1 METLLLYLGKMILC
15 SAVMYAYYILF
26 LKDKTFHHYNRF
38 YLLLTVIISLFLPL
52 LKVSYFTMEINNK
65 LLLLIANLQS
75 QPINSHND
83 GFSIYTIFS
92 LLFGLV
98 SILFLGKLGY
108 GILKINHIKKQF
120 PNEKI
125 EGINFYHTNLEEAP
139 FSFFRHLFWKKSIEI
154 QSSVGQQILKHEMVH
169 IEQKHTWDK
178 LFMQLVKAIFWMNPM
193 FYIINKE
200 INLIHEYLADNKAVK
215 RSDTKAFAQMLLAS
229 HFPGRTLPATSPFLS
244 SNLKKRLKMLT
255 KSKPKYSY
263 ARRIFALPLLFSL
276 SFAYLVNA
284 KNKEIKKTNI
294 AIDLAVENLQKDT
307 LTLQS
312 ASSEVV
318 EPIKPTQNALIET
331 NEQIAKDNQKI
342 AEINQKIAE
351 KNKSISEMIKAKKT
365 KSEDFAQKGKEVDYL
380 QSQVDGLV
388 NSDRYKDLLKK
399 SDEYSKKMEEYFNSA
414 EFNKKIADAE
424 KRAAEV
430 DAKFNSPEFKKRIA
444 DAEKRAAEADAK
456 FNSPEFKKR
465 IADAEKRAAEADAKF
480 NSPEFKKRIA
490 DAEKRAKDLEIKFIS
505 AKFKKRSE
513 DGKKN
518 NSNVIIL
525 PNNNFSFSNSF
536 DVADLG
542 KIFDLRD
549 VKFDNKEVQELLAK
563 LPNGKDMKG
572 GGAIVNFND
581 FAFGRELTAKEKR
594 QYEKRQKKIKELQE
608 EINKK
613 RKELKQDLPLVGSPW
628 VLNSNFTDMKP
639 ASTNLYKNNTRIII
653 DGKNLDELGRASGTK
668 FYLNGE
674 EVSSETI
681 QSIDNNNIKN
691 ININKANGKS
701 ELSIETRK

>member
-1 METLLLYLGKMILC
+1 
-15 SAVMYAYYILF
+15 
-26 LKDKTFHHYNRF
+26 
-38 YLLLTVIISLFLPL
+38 
-52 LKVSYFTMEINNK
+52 
-65 LLLLIANLQS
+65 
-75 QPINSHND
+75 
-83 GFSIYTIFS
+83 
-92 LLFGLV
+92 
-98 SILFLGKLGY
+98 
-108 GILKINHIKKQF
+108 
-120 PNEKI
+120 
-125 EGINFYHTNLEEAP
+125 
-139 FSFFRHLFWKKSIEI
+139 
-154 QSSVGQQILKHEMVH
+154 
-169 IEQKHTWDK
+169 
-178 LFMQLVKAIFWMNPM
+178 
-193 FYIINKE
+193 
-200 INLIHEYLADNKAVK
+200 
-215 RSDTKAFAQMLLAS
+215 
-229 HFPGRTLPATSPFLS
+229 
-244 SNLKKRLKMLT
+244 MLT

-424 KRAAEV
+424 K
-430 DAKFNSPEFKKRIA
+430 S
-444 DAEKRAAEADAK
+444 
-456 FNSPEFKKR
+456 
-465 IADAEKRAAEADAKF
+465 AAEADAKF

>member
-424 KRAAEV
+424 K
-430 DAKFNSPEFKKRIA
+430 S
-444 DAEKRAAEADAK
+444 
-456 FNSPEFKKR
+456 
-465 IADAEKRAAEADAKF
+465 AAEADAKF

-628 VLNSNFTDMKP
+628 VLNSNFTDRKP